1 MKTIKI
7 ILKGI
12 LLYTTIIAVIVFI
25 GSIESLYDKGYII
38 PATAIIVALIY
49 ICYKNITEQEIDILS
64 LNKWTKFNNDKY

>member
-1 MKTIKI
+1 MKTVKI

-38 PATAIIVALIY
+38 PATIIIVALMY
-49 ICYKNITEQEIDILS
+49 ICYKTINKQEIDILS
-64 LNKWTKFNNDKY
+64 LNKWTKFDNDKY

>member
-64 LNKWTKFNNDKY
+64 LNKWTKFDNDKY